1 MTTRGQPLQQ
11 KARFAIESGGLQVAE
26 FVKCSEIKWTA
37 ATVSQHSGG
46 SMIPHK
52 EPGKLTFDPIT
63 LERSLGHGREL
74 YDRAE
79 KVKAARQAGSSLDD
93 LREDYELI
101 DFNLDGS
108 EARRIA
114 IYNGFI
120 TSYSFGDRDNEA
132 DEFANETVIIDH
144 DFSELVED

>member
-1 MTTRGQPLQQ
+1 MSTRGQPLQQ
-11 KARFAIESGGLQVAE
+11 KARFTLESGGLEVAE

-37 ATVSQHSGG
+37 ALVAQRSGG
-46 SMIPHK
+46 SRIPHK
-52 EPGKLTFDPIT
+52 ETGNLTFDPIT

-79 KVKAARQAGSSLDD
+79 KVKAAREAGSALDD
-93 LREDYELI
+93 IKDDYELV
-101 DFNLDGS
+101 DYHLDGS

-114 IYNGFI
+114 IYGGLI

-132 DEFANETVIIDH
+132 DEFANETIILEH
-144 DFSELVED
+144 DYSELVED